1 MDVALVTMPWAS
13 VEYPSLACGI
23 LKTVA
28 LGNPYV
34 DDVRV
39 LDANLDFFDW
49 AHDEADLDTAGYGH
63 FALDSYFQGHGD
75 WVFSSALYDD
85 PHWRVAEFA
94 PRCDDEDTLKLCLDL
109 HRRVPDWI
117 KEYARSCA
125 PAPGEVFGFTTT
137 FQQNT
142 AALALAAELKRI
154 EPQVVTVLG
163 GANCDG
169 PQGRAWHRNFRQI
182 DYAVRGEGERSF
194 DALLTAIGAATAV
207 DDIPGLCWR
216 DADGD
221 SVANGMTSAPLPPAS
236 IVAPNFD
243 GYFPRFAAS
252 RAATSIEPRL
262 VVEGARGCWWG
273 EKHHCTFCGLNGSF
287 MQFRSKSPE
296 RFHDELLELV
306 ERYQI
311 LDLYLVDNIL
321 DMQHLRTVLP
331 RLRDADLD
339 LRVQCEIKSNLR
351 HDQLRDL
358 VDAGFVQVQ
367 PGIESLS
374 SSVLRR
380 MDKGVTGC
388 QNVRM
393 LRDASEL
400 GMTVMWNYLYGF
412 PGESDVDHL
421 AAAAQMPAL
430 AHLPPMD
437 GADRVAIE
445 RFSPFFDDPALGFA
459 ERTPDPQ
466 YAITYDLSA
475 AELDDL
481 AYLFAA
487 EPAGLTEPAERAVL
501 DAIASWRTDHARSG
515 LGWHRSDSGIVI
527 LGDRP
532 GHGRTEQVLD
542 DPFDRHLFHAL
553 DRPRTVDSLARECGA
568 EHAKITD
575 RLAEWTMSGLVYG
588 DDGAHVH
595 VVPRAT
601 GQQLLRIA

>member
-28 LGNPYV
+28 LGNPHV

-49 AHDEADLDTAGYGH
+49 AHDETGLDVSEYGH

-75 WVFSSALYDD
+75 WVFSSALYGDS
-85 PHWRVAEFA
+85 HWRATEFA
-94 PRCDDEDTLKLCLDL
+94 QRCDDEETLRLCLDL

-117 KEYARSCA
+117 SEYARRCA
-125 PAPGEVFGFTTT
+125 PEPEQVFGFTTT

-154 EPQVVTVLG
+154 EPQVVTVFG

-169 PQGRAWHRNFRQI
+169 PQGHAWHRNFQQI

-194 DALLTAIGAATAV
+194 DALLTAIGTATSPGE
-207 DDIPGLCWR
+207 IPGLCWR
-216 DADGD
+216 DDAGD
-221 SVANGMTSAPLPPAS
+221 SIANDMTSAPLPPAS
-236 IVAPNFD
+236 IVAPDFD
-243 GYFPRFAAS
+243 GYFTRFAES
-252 RAATSIEPRL
+252 RAATSVEPRL
-262 VVEGARGCWWG
+262 VVEEARGCWWG

-306 ERYQI
+306 ERYQV

-421 AAAAQMPAL
+421 AAAEQMPAL

-445 RFSPFFDDPALGFA
+445 RFSPFFDDPSLGFA
-459 ERTPDPQ
+459 ERAPDPQ
-466 YAITYDLSA
+466 YAVTYDLAQS
-475 AELDDL
+475 ELQDL
-481 AYLFAA
+481 AYLFVA
-487 EPAGLTEPAERAVL
+487 EPAGLTGSAERTVL
-501 DAIASWRTDHARSG
+501 DAITSWRADHARSL
-515 LGWHRSDSGIVI
+515 LGRYESESEIVI
-527 LGDRP
+527 LGERP
-532 GHGRTEQVLD
+532 AHGRTEHVLTAT
-542 DPFDRHLFHAL
+542 FDRNLFHAL
-553 DRPRTVDSLARECGA
+553 ERPRTVDSLVKECGA
-568 EHAKITD
+568 EHAEITD
-575 RLAEWTMSGLVYG
+575 RLAEWTALGLVYG

-595 VVPRAT
+595 VVPRGT
-601 GQQLLRIA
+601 GQELLRLA